1 MFVLHVALQGCLRG
15 RDVHY
20 GLTADTGGHIR
31 YILDLVAASLRHHA
45 IDRIEIAT
53 RAFRD
58 PRLPDCYDQPIEDVS
73 DTLRIVR
80 LRGASSDYLPKEHL
94 WREHDSLVDAL
105 VSHIRAL
112 DRVPDLIHAHYADAG
127 LVTARASARLGIPYV
142 FTAHSLGRI
151 KQSAFGRD
159 CAETEGLD
167 RRIAIEEEAIAGAS
181 AVIASSRD
189 EAEIQYADYDGADP
203 GRIRILTPGSDL
215 AAFAGAVPRMTT
227 DRMIGRFLNDPDK
240 PVILAIARP
249 VTKKNLA
256 ALVHAYGRSPA
267 LQESANLVLIAGT
280 RDDISV
286 LEPEIQGNLSELL
299 ALIDRYD
306 LYGRIAYPKDH
317 KAEDI
322 PAIYAHARQ
331 RRGIFVNP
339 ALSEP
344 FGLTL
349 LEAAAS
355 GLPVVATDSGG
366 PNDIVETCGN
376 GLLVDPHSPDAIA
389 EATLSI
395 LRDPGRWDRYAVAG
409 SRAVAAFDWD
419 RHVVQYAD
427 LARRIVA
434 QSRAPATDMRSE
446 HDLLLVSDIDG
457 TLLGCSASVRQFC
470 DWHETQ
476 GDMVFA
482 IATGRSFH
490 SALAVLGQQDAPLPD
505 ILITSV
511 GSEIYHRAPGGAT
524 YSRDADWEAIIAK
537 GWDRSAVADIVAR
550 DGRLKPQGRLE
561 QRRYKLSYFADDDP
575 EAAERVR
582 AVLAMKGHSCSII
595 QSHGRYLDIL
605 PHGASKGTAVEYVRR
620 KLKLGRTQ
628 VIVAGDSGNDVEML
642 RSSPLAIIVGNYS
655 DGIGKRADLRH
666 GYISVRHHAAGVI
679 EGVTHFRS
687 LNARRRRRAS

>member
-15 RDVHY
+15 SDVHY

-31 YILDLVAASLRHHA
+31 YILDLATASLRHPA
-45 IDRIEIAT
+45 IDRIEIVT

-58 PRLPDCYDQPIEDVS
+58 PHLPECYDQPFENVS

-80 LRGASSDYLPKEHL
+80 LRSTSADYLPKEQL
-94 WREHDSLVDAL
+94 WREHDSLVEAL
-105 VSHIRAL
+105 VAHIRTL
-112 DRVPDLIHAHYADAG
+112 DHAPDLIHAHYADAG
-127 LVTARASARLGIPYV
+127 LVAARVSARLNIPYV

-151 KQSAFGRD
+151 KRAAFGRD
-159 CAETEGLD
+159 CPETEGLE

-189 EAEIQYADYDGADP
+189 EAEIQYADYANADP

-215 AAFAGAVPRMTT
+215 AAFAGAPSSPSV
-227 DRMIGRFLNDPDK
+227 DRMIGRFLNDPAK
-240 PVILAIARP
+240 PAILAIARP

-256 ALVHAYGRSPA
+256 ALVHAYGRSPQ
-267 LQESANLVLIAGT
+267 LQAAANLVLIAGT
-280 RDDISV
+280 RDDFSV
-286 LEPEIQGNLSELL
+286 LEPEIRGNLTELL

-317 KAEDI
+317 GAGDI
-322 PAIYAHARQ
+322 PAIYAYARQ
-331 RRGIFVNP
+331 RCGVFVNP

-366 PNDIVETCGN
+366 PNDIIETCGN
-376 GLLVDPHSPDAIA
+376 GLLVDPHSPGAIA
-389 EATLSI
+389 EAVLSI
-395 LRDPGRWDRYAVAG
+395 LRDSEAWDRYAAAG

-419 RHVVQYAD
+419 RHVAQYAD
-427 LARRIVA
+427 LAARII
-434 QSRAPATDMRSE
+434 APPGASAESKRTD

-457 TLLGCSASVRQFC
+457 TLLGCSASVRRFC
-470 DWHETQ
+470 DWHEAQ
-476 GDMVFA
+476 GDMIFA

-490 SALAVLGQQDAPLPD
+490 SALAVLGQQDAPLPE

-524 YSRDADWEAIIAK
+524 YCRDMDWEAIVAT
-537 GWDRSAVADIVAR
+537 GWDRDAVAAIIAR

-575 EAAERVR
+575 KAAERIR
-582 AVLAMKGHSCSII
+582 AVLASEGHSCSII

-605 PHGASKGTAVEYVRR
+605 PHGASKGTAVEHVRR
-620 KLKLGRTQ
+620 KLGFGRTR

-655 DGIGKRADLRH
+655 DGIGKRADLSH
-666 GYISVRHHAAGVI
+666 GYVATGHHAAGVI
-679 EGVTHFRS
+679 EGVTHFRR
-687 LNARRRRRAS
+687 LDLRGDRRAS